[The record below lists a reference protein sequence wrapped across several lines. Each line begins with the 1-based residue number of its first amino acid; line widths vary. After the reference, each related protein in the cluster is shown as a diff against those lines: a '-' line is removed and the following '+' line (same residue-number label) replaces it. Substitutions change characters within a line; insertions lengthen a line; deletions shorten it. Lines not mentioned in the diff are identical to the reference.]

1 MHAKQSIMSLRPVAA
16 AVLSLGVL
24 ASGHAVAGED
34 TTPLSLTVS
43 HEIMRDSNFSKNESG
58 QSETVNTTGV
68 QLGLNK
74 AYGRQN
80 YSLSARVDA
89 KRYANNDQLNNDGK
103 NVNAELSSE
112 FFSNWVARVN
122 GVYDENLN
130 QIQNNDAGSR
140 LVKNLRKYRDGG
152 LTLQYGNGGTWA
164 LVGSYDANN
173 VSYEAQPL
181 NNAKQHTNGLKLVYY
196 SSDVLNFGLGGRRVS
211 TNYVNRADLVQTDKN
226 VDFSVNWRATGLSNL
241 SAVLTRRSTDYSD
254 VQYASS
260 TGWGG
265 QLAWDYTP
273 SGLMS
278 YGLNMSRSIGS
289 DRQNTGYVLSSTQIV
304 SLADTIATTATADAR
319 LQATAKL
326 LFTTSYTLTQY
337 KQDNSYTAYFD
348 AQKSSSWGR
357 SFSVGGSYQVL
368 RSLKGACSY
377 TKYSQTKQETLNL
390 ANQPYVIRPQYD
402 GHAFSC
408 NANFTID
415 SFNF

>member
-1 MHAKQSIMSLRPVAA
+1 MSLRPVAA

-43 HEIMRDSNFSKNESG
+43 HQIMRDSNFSKNESG
-58 QSETVNTTGV
+58 QSETVNTTSA

-80 YSLSARVDA
+80 YSLNARVDA
-89 KRYANNDQLNNDGK
+89 NRYANNDQLNNDGK
-103 NVNAELSSE
+103 NVTAELSSE
-112 FFSNWVARVN
+112 VLSNWIVRVN
-122 GVYDENLN
+122 GIYDENLN

-152 LTLQYGNGGTWA
+152 LTVQYGNGGTWA

-181 NNAKQHTNGLKLVYY
+181 NDAKQHTNGLKLVYY

-226 VDFSVNWRATGLSNL
+226 IDFSVNWRATGLSNL

-254 VQYASS
+254 AQYASS

-265 QLAWDYTP
+265 QLGWDYTP
-273 SGLMS
+273 GGLMS

-289 DRQNTGYVLSSTQIV
+289 DRQNTNYVFASTPIV

-337 KQDNSYTAYFD
+337 KQDNSYTGLD
-348 AQKSSSWGR
+348 NSLKSSSLGR

-377 TKYSQTKQETLNL
+377 TKYSQTKQESRNL
-390 ANQPYVIRPQYD
+390 FGDPYLIRPQYD

>member
-1 MHAKQSIMSLRPVAA
+1 MHAKRSIMSLRPVAA

-34 TTPLSLTVS
+34 TTPLSLSLS
-43 HEIMRDSNFSKNESG
+43 HEVMRDSNFSKNENG
-58 QSETVNTTGV
+58 RSETVNTTSV

-80 YSLSARVDA
+80 YGMNARVNA
-89 KRYANNDQLNNDGK
+89 NRYSNNDQLNNDGK
-103 NVNAELSSE
+103 KVDASLSSE
-112 FFSNWVARVN
+112 LFSNWIVRVN
-122 GVYDENLN
+122 GLYDENLN

-152 LTLQYGNGGTWA
+152 VTLQYGNGGTWA

-173 VSYEAQPL
+173 VNYEAQPL
-181 NNAKQHTNGLKLVYY
+181 NDAKQHTNGLKLVYY

-211 TNYVNRADLVQTDKN
+211 TKYVNRNELVQTDKN
-226 VDFSVNWRATGLSNL
+226 VDFSVSWRATGLSSL
-241 SAVLTRRSTDYSD
+241 EAVLTRRATDYSD
-254 VQYASS
+254 PQYTSS

-265 QLAWDYTP
+265 QLGWDYKP
-273 SGLMS
+273 AGLMS

-289 DRQNTGYVLSSTQIV
+289 DRQSTNFVFASTPVV
-304 SLADTIATTATADAR
+304 SIADTIVTAVTADAR

-337 KQDNSYTAYFD
+337 KQDNAYTGLD
-348 AQKSSSWGR
+348 NSQKSSSWGR
-357 SFSVGGSYQVL
+357 SFSVGGSYQIL

-377 TKYSQTKQETLNL
+377 TKYSQTKQESRNL
-390 ANQPYVIRPQYD
+390 FGDPYVIRPQYD